1 MRICTIKKLIL
12 SLVLLFSFIGVEA
25 QTKSTNKKTSDSIRD
40 LREVTIIANKILG
53 SKFEAKNRTGSA
65 YFVSKKELQQQNYT
79 DINRVLGQ
87 VPGVSI
93 YEEDG
98 FGLRPNISLRGT
110 SPERSSKINIM
121 EDGVLIAPAP
131 YSASAAYYFPNIN
144 RMQSVEVLKGSS
156 QIQYGP
162 NTTGGA
168 INFISTEIPNDFR
181 ANLRTS
187 YGTYNTL
194 NSYANVGDSFK
205 NFGYM
210 VEYNKRR
217 SDGFKNLDNGGNTGF
232 DTNDFVAKFRVNT
245 NPEAR
250 VQQSLDFKFQY
261 SDEQSDETYLGLTDD
276 DYGTTPYRRYAGSQK
291 DLMDTEHTQFMLT
304 HTAKFSDYF
313 RITTTA
319 YRNDF
324 KRNWYKLNDVSANGN
339 SASISSLIEN
349 PGDFPFLFGLVNGT
363 QNIQGSALNVK
374 NNNREYYSQ
383 GIQTKADYHFV
394 TGLVFHDIEVGL
406 RFHQDE
412 EDRFQW
418 VDGYNMI
425 NGNMNLVEQG
435 TPGTDSNR
443 ITDAD
448 ALAAHVLYKL
458 KYKRWTFTPGL
469 RYENITLER
478 NDFGTED
485 VTRTGNNL
493 STRSNEMN
501 EFIPGIGV
509 NYKFNQEFSLFG
521 GVHKG
526 FSPAGTTEGES
537 SEQSVNYELGTR
549 FSHNGFSGEVVGFYN
564 DYSNLLGS
572 DLAATGGGGT
582 LDLFNAGEVDV
593 SGLEVLGGYD
603 FLTNNVNFSLPLTM
617 TYTFTDA
624 EFQNTFDSNV
634 GIWGE
639 VASGDQ
645 VPYIS
650 RHQFNAG
657 LSFIAEK
664 FEAHANARYR
674 GEFRTLAGTGDIP
687 TNEKVGSNFIFDIS
701 AKYHLTNN
709 FSLTTN
715 VINMLDTEY
724 EVSRVPAGLRPGHP
738 FGIYGG
744 FEFRL

>member
-1 MRICTIKKLIL
+1 MSTIKKLML
-12 SLVLLFSFIGVEA
+12 SLVLLFSIIGVEA
-25 QTKSTNKKTSDSIRD
+25 QTKSNKQKSSDSIQD
-40 LREVTIIANKILG
+40 LREVTIVANKLLG
-53 SKFEAKNRTGSA
+53 SKFEVKNRTGSA
-65 YFVSKKELQQQNYT
+65 YFLSKKELQQQNYT
-79 DINRVLGQ
+79 DINRVLAQ
-87 VPGVSI
+87 IPGVSI

-131 YSASAAYYFPNIN
+131 YSASSAYYFPNVN

-232 DTNDFVAKFRVNT
+232 DTDDFVAKFRVNT

-261 SDEQSDETYLGLTDD
+261 SDEQSDETYLGLTDE

-324 KRNWYKLNDVSANGN
+324 KRNWYKLDDVSANGS
-339 SASISSLIEN
+339 SASISNLIEN
-349 PGDFPFLFGLVNGT
+349 PEDFPFLFGLVNGT
-363 QNIQGSALNVK
+363 QNFQGSALNVK

-383 GIQTKADYHFV
+383 GIQTKADYHFT
-394 TGLVFHDIEVGL
+394 TGSVFHDIEVGL

-425 NGNMNLVEQG
+425 GGNMNLVEQG
-435 TPGTDSNR
+435 IPGTDSNR

-448 ALAAHVLYKL
+448 AFAAHVLYKL

-485 VTRTGNNL
+485 VTRTGTDL

-572 DLAATGGGGT
+572 DLAATGGVGT

-624 EFQNTFDSNV
+624 KFQNTFDSNV
-634 GIWGE
+634 GIWGA
-639 VASGDQ
+639 VASGDE

-674 GEFRTLAGTGDIP
+674 GEFRTQAGSGDIL
-687 TNEKVGSNFIFDIS
+687 TNEKVGSNFILDIS

>member
-1 MRICTIKKLIL
+1 MSTIKKLML
-12 SLVLLFSFIGVEA
+12 SLVLLFSIIGVEA
-25 QTKSTNKKTSDSIRD
+25 QTKSNKQKSSDSIRD
-40 LREVTIIANKILG
+40 LREVTIVANKLLG
-53 SKFEAKNRTGSA
+53 SKFEVKNRTGSA
-65 YFVSKKELQQQNYT
+65 YFLSKKELQQQNYT
-79 DINRVLGQ
+79 DINRVLAQ

-131 YSASAAYYFPNIN
+131 YSASSAYYFPNVN

-261 SDEQSDETYLGLTDD
+261 SDEQSDETYLGLTDE

-324 KRNWYKLNDVSANGN
+324 KRNWYKLDDVSANGS
-339 SASISSLIEN
+339 SASISNLIEN
-349 PGDFPFLFGLVNGT
+349 PEDFPFLFGLVNGT
-363 QNIQGSALNVK
+363 QNFQGSALNVK

-383 GIQTKADYHFV
+383 GIQTKADYHFT
-394 TGLVFHDIEVGL
+394 TGSVFHDIEVGL

-425 NGNMNLVEQG
+425 GGNMNLVEQG
-435 TPGTDSNR
+435 IPGTDSNR

-448 ALAAHVLYKL
+448 AFAAHVLYKL

-485 VTRTGNNL
+485 VTRTGTDL

-572 DLAATGGGGT
+572 DLAATGGVGT

-624 EFQNTFDSNV
+624 KFQNTFDSNV
-634 GIWGE
+634 GIWGA
-639 VASGDQ
+639 VASGDE

-674 GEFRTLAGTGDIP
+674 GEFRTQAGSGDIL
-687 TNEKVGSNFIFDIS
+687 TNEKVGSNFILDIS

-715 VINMLDTEY
+715 VINMLNTEY

>member
-1 MRICTIKKLIL
+1 MSTIKKLML
-12 SLVLLFSFIGVEA
+12 SLVLLFSIIGVEA
-25 QTKSTNKKTSDSIRD
+25 QTKSNKQKSSDSIQD
-40 LREVTIIANKILG
+40 LREVTIVANKLLG
-53 SKFEAKNRTGSA
+53 SKFEVKNRTGSA
-65 YFVSKKELQQQNYT
+65 YFLSKKELQQQNYT
-79 DINRVLGQ
+79 DINRVLAQ

-131 YSASAAYYFPNIN
+131 YSASSAYYFPNVN

-232 DTNDFVAKFRVNT
+232 DTDDFVAKFRVNT

-261 SDEQSDETYLGLTDD
+261 SDEQSDETYLGLTDE

-324 KRNWYKLNDVSANGN
+324 KRNWYKLDDVSANGS
-339 SASISSLIEN
+339 SASISNLIEN
-349 PGDFPFLFGLVNGT
+349 PEDFPFLFGLVNGT
-363 QNIQGSALNVK
+363 QNFQGSALNVK

-383 GIQTKADYHFV
+383 GIQTKADYHFT
-394 TGLVFHDIEVGL
+394 TGSVFHDIEVGL

-425 NGNMNLVEQG
+425 GGNMNLVEQG
-435 TPGTDSNR
+435 IPGTDSNR

-448 ALAAHVLYKL
+448 AFAAHVLYKL

-485 VTRTGNNL
+485 VTRTGTDL

-572 DLAATGGGGT
+572 DLAATGGVGT

-624 EFQNTFDSNV
+624 KFQNTFDSNV
-634 GIWGE
+634 GIWGA
-639 VASGDQ
+639 VASGDE

-674 GEFRTLAGTGDIP
+674 GKFRTQAGSGDIS
-687 TNEKVGSNFIFDIS
+687 TNEKVGSNFILDIS

>member
-1 MRICTIKKLIL
+1 MMNTIKKLMF
-12 SLVLLFSFIGVEA
+12 SLVLLINFIGIQA
-25 QTKSTNKKTSDSIRD
+25 QTKSNNQKSSDSIRD

-168 INFISTEIPNDFR
+168 INFVSTEIPNDFR

-205 NFGYM
+205 NFGYT

-304 HTAKFSDYF
+304 HTAKFSEYF

-339 SASISSLIEN
+339 SASISSLIQN
-349 PGDFPFLFGLVNGT
+349 PRDFPFLFGLVNGT

-383 GIQTKADYHFV
+383 GVQTKADYHFV
-394 TGLVFHDIEVGL
+394 TGSVFHDIEVGL

-435 TPGTDSNR
+435 TPGTNSNR

-448 ALAAHVLYKL
+448 AFAAHVLYKL

-485 VTRTGNNL
+485 VTRTGTNL

-501 EFIPGIGV
+501 EFIPGIGL

-603 FLTNNVNFSLPLTM
+603 FLANNVNFSLPLTM

-624 EFQNTFDSNV
+624 EFQNNFNSNV
-634 GIWGE
+634 GIWGK
-639 VASGDQ
+639 VDSGDE

-687 TNEKVGSNFIFDIS
+687 SNEKVGSNFILDIS
-701 AKYHLTNN
+701 AKYHLTDN

>member
-1 MRICTIKKLIL
+1 MRMSTIKKLIL
-12 SLVLLFSFIGVEA
+12 SLVLLFSIIGVEA
-25 QTKSTNKKTSDSIRD
+25 QTKSNKQKSSDSIQD
-40 LREVTIIANKILG
+40 LREVTIVANKLLG
-53 SKFEAKNRTGSA
+53 SKFEVKNRTGSA
-65 YFVSKKELQQQNYT
+65 YFLSKKELQQQNYT
-79 DINRVLGQ
+79 DINRVLAQ

-131 YSASAAYYFPNIN
+131 YSASSAYYFPNVN

-194 NSYANVGDSFK
+194 SSYANVGDSFK

-261 SDEQSDETYLGLTDD
+261 SDEQSDETYLGLTDE

-324 KRNWYKLNDVSANGN
+324 KRNWYKLDDVSANGS
-339 SASISSLIEN
+339 SASISNLIEN
-349 PGDFPFLFGLVNGT
+349 PEDFPFLFGLVNGT
-363 QNIQGSALNVK
+363 QNFQGSALNVK

-383 GIQTKADYHFV
+383 GIQTKADYHFT
-394 TGLVFHDIEVGL
+394 TGSVFHDIEVGL

-425 NGNMNLVEQG
+425 DGNMNLVEQG
-435 TPGTDSNR
+435 IPGTDSNR

-448 ALAAHVLYKL
+448 AFAAHVLYKL

-485 VTRTGNNL
+485 VTRTGTDL

-572 DLAATGGGGT
+572 DLAATGGVGT

-624 EFQNTFDSNV
+624 KFQNTFDSNV
-634 GIWGE
+634 GIWGA
-639 VASGDQ
+639 VASGDE

-674 GEFRTLAGTGDIP
+674 GEFRTQAGSGDIS
-687 TNEKVGSNFIFDIS
+687 TNEKVGSNFILDIS

-715 VINMLDTEY
+715 VINMLNTEY

>member
-1 MRICTIKKLIL
+1 MMNTIKN
-12 SLVLLFSFIGVEA
+12 LVLTFILLFSFIGVEA
-25 QTKSTNKKTSDSIRD
+25 QTKSTNKKSSDSIQY

-65 YFVSKKELQQQNYT
+65 YFVSKKELQQHNYT

-131 YSASAAYYFPNIN
+131 YSASAAYYFPNVS

-232 DTNDFVAKFRVNT
+232 DTDDFVAKFRVNT

-291 DLMDTEHTQFMLT
+291 DVMDTEHTQFMLT

-478 NDFGTED
+478 NDFGTVD
-485 VTRTGNNL
+485 VTRTGTNL

-521 GVHKG
+521 GAHKG

-593 SGLEVLGGYD
+593 AGLEVLGGYD

-634 GIWGE
+634 GIWGA
-639 VASGDQ
+639 VASGDE

-687 TNEKVGSNFIFDIS
+687 STEKVGSNFILDIS

-738 FGIYGG
+738 FGVYGG

>member
-1 MRICTIKKLIL
+1 MSTIKKLIL
-12 SLVLLFSFIGVEA
+12 SLVLLFNFIGVEA
-25 QTKSTNKKTSDSIRD
+25 QTKSNNQKSSDSIQD
-40 LREVTIIANKILG
+40 LREVTIVANKLLG
-53 SKFEAKNRTGSA
+53 SKFEVKNRTGSA
-65 YFVSKKELQQQNYT
+65 YFLSKKELQQQNYT
-79 DINRVLGQ
+79 DINRVLAQ

-131 YSASAAYYFPNIN
+131 YSASSAYYFPNVN

-187 YGTYNTL
+187 YGTYHTL
-194 NSYANVGDSFK
+194 NSYASIGDSFK
-205 NFGYM
+205 NFGYG

-217 SDGFKNLDNGGNTGF
+217 SDGFKNLDNGENTGF
-232 DTNDFVAKFRVNT
+232 DTNDFVVKFRVNT

-250 VQQSLDFKFQY
+250 IQQSLDFKFQY
-261 SDEQSDETYLGLTDD
+261 SDEQSDETYLGLTDE
-276 DYGTTPYRRYAGSQK
+276 DYRTTPYRRYAGSQK
-291 DLMDTEHTQFMLT
+291 DLMDTEHTQFTFT

-324 KRNWYKLNDVSANGN
+324 KRNWYKLDDVSVSGS
-339 SASISSLIEN
+339 SASISNLIEN

-363 QNIQGSALNVK
+363 QNFQGSALNVK

-383 GIQTKADYHFV
+383 GIQTKAAYHFT
-394 TGLVFHDIEVGL
+394 TGSVFHDVEVGL
-406 RFHQDE
+406 RYHQDE

-448 ALAAHVLYKL
+448 AFAAHVLYKL

-469 RYENITLER
+469 RYENIILER

-485 VTRTGNNL
+485 VTRTGTNL

-526 FSPAGTTEGES
+526 FSPAGTTVGES

-549 FSHNGFSGEVVGFYN
+549 FSLYGFSGEVVGFYN

-572 DLAATGGGGT
+572 DLAATGGVGN

-593 SGLEVLGGYD
+593 AGLEVLGSYD

-634 GIWGE
+634 GIWGA
-639 VASGDQ
+639 VASGDE

-674 GEFRTLAGTGDIP
+674 GEFRTQAGSGNIS
-687 TNEKVGSNFIFDIS
+687 TNEKVGRNFILDIS
-701 AKYHLTNN
+701 AKYHLTDN
-709 FSLTTN
+709 FILTTH

-744 FEFRL
+744 FEFSL

>member
-1 MRICTIKKLIL
+1 MNTIKN
-12 SLVLLFSFIGVEA
+12 LVLTFILLFSFIGVEA
-25 QTKSTNKKTSDSIRD
+25 QTKSTNKKSSDSIQY

-65 YFVSKKELQQQNYT
+65 YFVSKKELQQHNYT

-232 DTNDFVAKFRVNT
+232 DTDDFVAKFRVNT

-276 DYGTTPYRRYAGSQK
+276 DYGTTPYRRYASSQK

-363 QNIQGSALNVK
+363 QNFQGSALNVK

-383 GIQTKADYHFV
+383 GVQTKADYHFV
-394 TGLVFHDIEVGL
+394 TGSVFHDIEVGL
-406 RFHQDE
+406 RYHQDE

-469 RYENITLER
+469 RYESITLER

-485 VTRTGNNL
+485 VTRTGTNL

-509 NYKFNQEFSLFG
+509 NYKLNQEFSLFG

-593 SGLEVLGGYD
+593 AGLEVLGGYD

-639 VASGDQ
+639 VASGDE

-687 TNEKVGSNFIFDIS
+687 PTEKVGSNFILDIS

>member
-1 MRICTIKKLIL
+1 MMNTIKN
-12 SLVLLFSFIGVEA
+12 LVLTFILLFSFIGVEA
-25 QTKSTNKKTSDSIRD
+25 QTKSTNKKSSDSIQY

-65 YFVSKKELQQQNYT
+65 YFVSKKELQQHNYT

-232 DTNDFVAKFRVNT
+232 DTDDFVAKFRVNT

-276 DYGTTPYRRYAGSQK
+276 DYGTTPYRRYASSQK

-363 QNIQGSALNVK
+363 QNFQGSALNVK

-383 GIQTKADYHFV
+383 GVQTKADYHFV
-394 TGLVFHDIEVGL
+394 TGSVFHDIEVGL
-406 RFHQDE
+406 RYHQDE

-435 TPGTDSNR
+435 TPGTNSNR

-469 RYENITLER
+469 RYESITLER

-485 VTRTGNNL
+485 VTRTGTNL

-509 NYKFNQEFSLFG
+509 NYKLNQEFSLFG

-593 SGLEVLGGYD
+593 AGLEVLGGYD

-639 VASGDQ
+639 VASGDE

-687 TNEKVGSNFIFDIS
+687 SNEKVGSNFILDIS

>member
-1 MRICTIKKLIL
+1 MRICTIKNLIL
-12 SLVLLFSFIGVEA
+12 TLVLLFSFIGVEA
-25 QTKSTNKKTSDSIRD
+25 QTKSTNKKSSDSIRD
-40 LREVTIIANKILG
+40 LREVTIVANKILG

-65 YFVSKKELQQQNYT
+65 YFVSKKELQQHNYT

-232 DTNDFVAKFRVNT
+232 DTDDFVAKFRVNT

-261 SDEQSDETYLGLTDD
+261 SDEQSDETYLGLTDE

-435 TPGTDSNR
+435 TPGTNSNR

-485 VTRTGNNL
+485 VTRTGTNL

-657 LSFIAEK
+657 LSFITEK

>member
-1 MRICTIKKLIL
+1 MNTIKKLMF
-12 SLVLLFSFIGVEA
+12 SLVLLINFIGIQA
-25 QTKSTNKKTSDSIRD
+25 QTKSNNQKSSDSIRD

-168 INFISTEIPNDFR
+168 INFVSTEIPNDFR

-205 NFGYM
+205 NFGYT

-245 NPEAR
+245 NPEAK

-261 SDEQSDETYLGLTDD
+261 SDEQSDETYLGLTDE

-304 HTAKFSDYF
+304 HTAKFSEYF

-324 KRNWYKLNDVSANGN
+324 KRNWHKLNDVSANGN
-339 SASISSLIEN
+339 SASISDLVEN
-349 PGDFPFLFGLVNGT
+349 PGNFPFLFGLVNGT

-383 GIQTKADYHFV
+383 GVQTKADYHFV
-394 TGLVFHDIEVGL
+394 TGSVFHDIEVGL

-425 NGNMNLVEQG
+425 NGNMNLVEPG
-435 TPGTDSNR
+435 IPGTNSNR

-448 ALAAHVLYKL
+448 AFAAHVLYKL
-458 KYKRWTFTPGL
+458 KYKRWTLTPGL

-485 VTRTGNNL
+485 VTRTGTNL

-537 SEQSVNYELGTR
+537 SERSVNYELGTR

-603 FLTNNVNFSLPLTM
+603 FLANNVNFSLPLTM

-624 EFQNTFDSNV
+624 EFQNNFNSNV
-634 GIWGE
+634 GIWGK
-639 VASGDQ
+639 VDSGDE

-687 TNEKVGSNFIFDIS
+687 SNEKVGSNFILDIS
-701 AKYHLTNN
+701 AKYHLTDN

>member
-1 MRICTIKKLIL
+1 MSTIKKLML
-12 SLVLLFSFIGVEA
+12 SLVLLFSIIGVEA
-25 QTKSTNKKTSDSIRD
+25 QTKSNKQKSSDSIQD
-40 LREVTIIANKILG
+40 LREVTIVANKLLG
-53 SKFEAKNRTGSA
+53 SKFEVKNRTGSA
-65 YFVSKKELQQQNYT
+65 YFLSKKELQQQNYT
-79 DINRVLGQ
+79 DINRVLAQ

-131 YSASAAYYFPNIN
+131 YSASSAYYFPNVN

-261 SDEQSDETYLGLTDD
+261 SDEQSDETYLGLTDE

-324 KRNWYKLNDVSANGN
+324 KRNWYKLDDVSANGS
-339 SASISSLIEN
+339 SASISNLIEN
-349 PGDFPFLFGLVNGT
+349 PEDFPFLFGLVNGT
-363 QNIQGSALNVK
+363 QNFQGSALNVK

-383 GIQTKADYHFV
+383 GVQTKADYHFT
-394 TGLVFHDIEVGL
+394 TGSVFHDIEVGL

-425 NGNMNLVEQG
+425 DGNMNLVEQG
-435 TPGTDSNR
+435 IPGTDSNR

-448 ALAAHVLYKL
+448 AFAAHVLYKL

-485 VTRTGNNL
+485 VTRTGTDL

-572 DLAATGGGGT
+572 DLAATGGVGT

-624 EFQNTFDSNV
+624 KFQNTFDSNV
-634 GIWGE
+634 GIWGA
-639 VASGDQ
+639 VASGDE

-674 GEFRTLAGTGDIP
+674 GEFRTQAGSGDIL
-687 TNEKVGSNFIFDIS
+687 TNEKVGSNFILDIS

>member
-1 MRICTIKKLIL
+1 MNTIKNLIL
-12 SLVLLFSFIGVEA
+12 TLVLLFSFIGVEA

-40 LREVTIIANKILG
+40 LREVTIVANKILG

-65 YFVSKKELQQQNYT
+65 YFLSKKELQQQNYT
-79 DINRVLGQ
+79 DINRVLAL

-131 YSASAAYYFPNIN
+131 YSASAAYYFPNVN

-210 VEYNKRR
+210 IEYNKRR

-261 SDEQSDETYLGLTDD
+261 SDEQSDETYLGLTDE

-324 KRNWYKLNDVSANGN
+324 KRNWYKLNDVSANGS
-339 SASISSLIEN
+339 SASISNLIEN

-363 QNIQGSALNVK
+363 QNFQGSALNVK

-383 GIQTKADYHFV
+383 GVQTKADYHFV
-394 TGLVFHDIEVGL
+394 TGSVFHDIEVGL
-406 RFHQDE
+406 RYHQDE

-448 ALAAHVLYKL
+448 AFAAHVLYKL

-485 VTRTGNNL
+485 VTRTGTNL

-549 FSHNGFSGEVVGFYN
+549 FSVNGFSGEVVGFYN

-593 SGLEVLGGYD
+593 AGLEVLGGYD

-634 GIWGE
+634 GIWGA
-639 VASGDQ
+639 VASGDEI
-645 VPYIS
+645 PYIS

-674 GEFRTLAGTGDIP
+674 GEFRTLAGSGDIP
-687 TNEKVGSNFIFDIS
+687 SNEKVGSNFILDIS

>member
-1 MRICTIKKLIL
+1 MSTIKKLIL
-12 SLVLLFSFIGVEA
+12 SLVLLFSIIGVEA
-25 QTKSTNKKTSDSIRD
+25 QTKSNKQKSSDSIQD
-40 LREVTIIANKILG
+40 LREVTIVANKLLG
-53 SKFEAKNRTGSA
+53 SKFEVKNRTGSA
-65 YFVSKKELQQQNYT
+65 YFLSKKELQQQNYT
-79 DINRVLGQ
+79 DINRVLAQ

-131 YSASAAYYFPNIN
+131 YSASSAYYFPNVN

-261 SDEQSDETYLGLTDD
+261 SDEQSDETYLGLTDE

-324 KRNWYKLNDVSANGN
+324 KRNWYKLDDVSANGS
-339 SASISSLIEN
+339 SASISNLIEN
-349 PGDFPFLFGLVNGT
+349 PEDFPFLFGLVNGT
-363 QNIQGSALNVK
+363 QNFQGSALNVK

-383 GIQTKADYHFV
+383 GIQTKADYHFT
-394 TGLVFHDIEVGL
+394 TGSVFHDIEVGL

-425 NGNMNLVEQG
+425 DGNMNLVEQG
-435 TPGTDSNR
+435 IPGTDSNR

-448 ALAAHVLYKL
+448 AFAAHVLYKL

-485 VTRTGNNL
+485 VTRTGTDL

-572 DLAATGGGGT
+572 DLAATGGVGT

-624 EFQNTFDSNV
+624 KFQNTFDSNV
-634 GIWGE
+634 GIWGA
-639 VASGDQ
+639 VASGDE

-674 GEFRTLAGTGDIP
+674 GEFRTQAGSGDIS
-687 TNEKVGSNFIFDIS
+687 TNEKVGSNFILDIS

>member
-1 MRICTIKKLIL
+1 MSTIKKLML
-12 SLVLLFSFIGVEA
+12 SLVLLFSIIGVEA
-25 QTKSTNKKTSDSIRD
+25 QTKSNKQKSSDSIRD
-40 LREVTIIANKILG
+40 LREVTIVANKLLG
-53 SKFEAKNRTGSA
+53 SKFEVKNRTGSA
-65 YFVSKKELQQQNYT
+65 YFLSKKELQQQNYT
-79 DINRVLGQ
+79 DINRVLAQ

-131 YSASAAYYFPNIN
+131 YSASSAYYFPNVN

-261 SDEQSDETYLGLTDD
+261 SDEQSDETYLGLTDQ

-324 KRNWYKLNDVSANGN
+324 KRNWYKLDDVSANGS
-339 SASISSLIEN
+339 SASISNLIEN
-349 PGDFPFLFGLVNGT
+349 PEDFPFLFGLVNGT
-363 QNIQGSALNVK
+363 QNFQGSALNVK

-383 GIQTKADYHFV
+383 GIQTKADYHFT
-394 TGLVFHDIEVGL
+394 TGSVFHDIEVGL

-425 NGNMNLVEQG
+425 DGNMNLVEQG
-435 TPGTDSNR
+435 IPGTDSNR

-448 ALAAHVLYKL
+448 AFAAHVLYKL

-485 VTRTGNNL
+485 VTRTGTDL

-572 DLAATGGGGT
+572 DLAATGGVGT

-624 EFQNTFDSNV
+624 KFQNTFDSNV
-634 GIWGE
+634 GIWGA
-639 VASGDQ
+639 VASGDE

-674 GEFRTLAGTGDIP
+674 GKFRTQAGSGDIS
-687 TNEKVGSNFIFDIS
+687 TNEKVGSNFILDIS

>member
-1 MRICTIKKLIL
+1 MMNTIKN
-12 SLVLLFSFIGVEA
+12 LVLTFILLFSFIGVEA
-25 QTKSTNKKTSDSIRD
+25 QTKSTNKKSSDSIQY

-65 YFVSKKELQQQNYT
+65 YFVSKKELQQHNYT

-131 YSASAAYYFPNIN
+131 YSASAAYYFPNVS

-232 DTNDFVAKFRVNT
+232 DTDDFVAKFRVNT

-478 NDFGTED
+478 NDFGTVD
-485 VTRTGNNL
+485 VTRTGTNL

-521 GVHKG
+521 GAHKG

-593 SGLEVLGGYD
+593 AGLEVLGGYD

-639 VASGDQ
+639 VASGDE

-687 TNEKVGSNFIFDIS
+687 STEKVGSNFILDIS

>member
-1 MRICTIKKLIL
+1 MSTIKKLML
-12 SLVLLFSFIGVEA
+12 SLVLLFSIIGVEA
-25 QTKSTNKKTSDSIRD
+25 QTKSNKQKSSDSIRD
-40 LREVTIIANKILG
+40 LREVTIVANKLLG
-53 SKFEAKNRTGSA
+53 SKFEVKNRTGSA
-65 YFVSKKELQQQNYT
+65 YFLSKKELQQQNYT
-79 DINRVLGQ
+79 DINRVLAQ

-131 YSASAAYYFPNIN
+131 YSASSAYYFPNVN

-261 SDEQSDETYLGLTDD
+261 SDEQSDETYLGLTDQ

-324 KRNWYKLNDVSANGN
+324 KRNWYKLDDVSANGS
-339 SASISSLIEN
+339 SASISNLIEN
-349 PGDFPFLFGLVNGT
+349 PEDFPFLFGLVNGT
-363 QNIQGSALNVK
+363 QNFQGSALNVK

-383 GIQTKADYHFV
+383 GIQTKADYHFT
-394 TGLVFHDIEVGL
+394 TGSVFHDIEVGL

-425 NGNMNLVEQG
+425 DGNMNLVEQG
-435 TPGTDSNR
+435 IPGTDSNR

-448 ALAAHVLYKL
+448 AFAAHVLYKL

-485 VTRTGNNL
+485 VTRTGTDL

-572 DLAATGGGGT
+572 DLAATGGVGT

-624 EFQNTFDSNV
+624 KFQNTFDSNV
-634 GIWGE
+634 GIWGA
-639 VASGDQ
+639 VASGDE

-674 GEFRTLAGTGDIP
+674 GEFRTQAGSGDIL
-687 TNEKVGSNFIFDIS
+687 TNEKVGSNFILDIS

>member
-1 MRICTIKKLIL
+1 MSTIKKLML
-12 SLVLLFSFIGVEA
+12 SLVLLFSIIGVEA
-25 QTKSTNKKTSDSIRD
+25 QTKSNKQKSSDSIRD
-40 LREVTIIANKILG
+40 LREVTIVANKLLG
-53 SKFEAKNRTGSA
+53 SKFEVKNRTGSA
-65 YFVSKKELQQQNYT
+65 YFLSKKELQQQNYT
-79 DINRVLGQ
+79 DINRVLAQ

-131 YSASAAYYFPNIN
+131 YSASSAYYFPNVN

-261 SDEQSDETYLGLTDD
+261 SDEQSDETYLGLTDE

-324 KRNWYKLNDVSANGN
+324 KRNWYKLDDVSANGS
-339 SASISSLIEN
+339 SASISNLIEN
-349 PGDFPFLFGLVNGT
+349 PEDFPFLFGLVNGT
-363 QNIQGSALNVK
+363 QNFQGSALNVK

-383 GIQTKADYHFV
+383 GIQTKADYHFT
-394 TGLVFHDIEVGL
+394 TGSVFHDIEVGL

-425 NGNMNLVEQG
+425 DGNMNLVEQG
-435 TPGTDSNR
+435 IPGTDSNR

-448 ALAAHVLYKL
+448 AFAAHVLYKL

-485 VTRTGNNL
+485 VTRTGTDL

-572 DLAATGGGGT
+572 DLAATGGVGT

-624 EFQNTFDSNV
+624 KFQNTFDSNV
-634 GIWGE
+634 GIWGA
-639 VASGDQ
+639 VASGDE

-674 GEFRTLAGTGDIP
+674 GEFRTQAGSGDIL
-687 TNEKVGSNFIFDIS
+687 TNEKVGSNFILDIS

>member
-232 DTNDFVAKFRVNT
+232 DTDDFVAKFRVNT

-485 VTRTGNNL
+485 VTRTGTNL

-639 VASGDQ
+639 VASGDE

>member
-1 MRICTIKKLIL
+1 MSTIKKLML
-12 SLVLLFSFIGVEA
+12 SLVLLFSIIGVEA
-25 QTKSTNKKTSDSIRD
+25 QTKSNKQKSSDSIQD
-40 LREVTIIANKILG
+40 LREVTIVANKLLG
-53 SKFEAKNRTGSA
+53 SKFEVKNRTGSA
-65 YFVSKKELQQQNYT
+65 YFLSKKELQQQNYT
-79 DINRVLGQ
+79 DINRVLAQ

-131 YSASAAYYFPNIN
+131 YSASSAYYFPNVN

-232 DTNDFVAKFRVNT
+232 DTDDFVAKFRVNT

-261 SDEQSDETYLGLTDD
+261 SDEQSDETYLGLTDE

-324 KRNWYKLNDVSANGN
+324 KRNWYKLDDVSANGS
-339 SASISSLIEN
+339 SASISNLIEN
-349 PGDFPFLFGLVNGT
+349 PEDFPFLFGLVNGT
-363 QNIQGSALNVK
+363 QNFQGSALNVK

-383 GIQTKADYHFV
+383 GIQTKADYHFT
-394 TGLVFHDIEVGL
+394 TGSVFHDIEVGL

-425 NGNMNLVEQG
+425 DGNMNLVEQG
-435 TPGTDSNR
+435 IPGTDSNR

-448 ALAAHVLYKL
+448 AFAAHVLYKL

-485 VTRTGNNL
+485 VTRTGTDL

-572 DLAATGGGGT
+572 DLAATGGVGT

-624 EFQNTFDSNV
+624 KFQNTFDSNV
-634 GIWGE
+634 GIWGA
-639 VASGDQ
+639 VASGDE

-674 GEFRTLAGTGDIP
+674 GEFRTQAGSGDIL
-687 TNEKVGSNFIFDIS
+687 TNEKVGSNFILDIS

>member
-1 MRICTIKKLIL
+1 MSTIKKLML
-12 SLVLLFSFIGVEA
+12 SLVLLFSIIGVEA
-25 QTKSTNKKTSDSIRD
+25 QTKSNKQKSSDSIQD
-40 LREVTIIANKILG
+40 LREVTIVANKLLG
-53 SKFEAKNRTGSA
+53 SKFEVKNRTGSA
-65 YFVSKKELQQQNYT
+65 YFLSKKELQQQNYT
-79 DINRVLGQ
+79 DINRVLAQ

-131 YSASAAYYFPNIN
+131 YSASSAYYFPNVN

-261 SDEQSDETYLGLTDD
+261 SDEQSDETYLGLTDE

-324 KRNWYKLNDVSANGN
+324 KRNWYKLDDVSANGS
-339 SASISSLIEN
+339 SASISNLIEN
-349 PGDFPFLFGLVNGT
+349 PEDFPFLFGLVNGT
-363 QNIQGSALNVK
+363 QNFQGSALNVK

-383 GIQTKADYHFV
+383 GIQTKADYHFT
-394 TGLVFHDIEVGL
+394 TGSVFHDIEVGL

-425 NGNMNLVEQG
+425 DGNMNLVEQG
-435 TPGTDSNR
+435 IPGTDSNR

-448 ALAAHVLYKL
+448 AFAAHVLYKL

-485 VTRTGNNL
+485 VTRTGTDL

-572 DLAATGGGGT
+572 DLAATGGVGT

-624 EFQNTFDSNV
+624 KFQNTFDSNV
-634 GIWGE
+634 GIWGA
-639 VASGDQ
+639 VASGDE

-674 GEFRTLAGTGDIP
+674 GEFRTQAGSGDIS
-687 TNEKVGSNFIFDIS
+687 TNEKVGSNFILDIS

-715 VINMLDTEY
+715 VINMLNTEY

>member
-1 MRICTIKKLIL
+1 MNIIKNLIL
-12 SLVLLFSFIGVEA
+12 TLVLLFSFIGVEA
-25 QTKSTNKKTSDSIRD
+25 QTKSANKKSLDSIQD
-40 LREVTIIANKILG
+40 LREVTIVANKILG

-65 YFVSKKELQQQNYT
+65 YFLSKKELQQQNYT

-131 YSASAAYYFPNIN
+131 YSASAAYYFPNVN

-210 VEYNKRR
+210 IEYNKRR

-245 NPEAR
+245 NPDAR

-261 SDEQSDETYLGLTDD
+261 SDEQSDETYLGLTDE

-291 DLMDTEHTQFMLT
+291 DLMDAEHTQFMLT

-324 KRNWYKLNDVSANGN
+324 KRNWYKLNDVSANGS
-339 SASISSLIEN
+339 SASISNLIEN

-363 QNIQGSALNVK
+363 QNFQGSALNVK

-383 GIQTKADYHFV
+383 GVQTKADYHFV
-394 TGLVFHDIEVGL
+394 TGSVFHDIEVGL
-406 RFHQDE
+406 RYHQDE

-448 ALAAHVLYKL
+448 AFAAHVLYKL

-549 FSHNGFSGEVVGFYN
+549 FSVNGFSGEVVGFYN

-593 SGLEVLGGYD
+593 AGLEVLGGYD

-634 GIWGE
+634 GIWGA
-639 VASGDQ
+639 VASGDEI
-645 VPYIS
+645 PYIS

-674 GEFRTLAGTGDIP
+674 GEFRTLAGSGDIP
-687 TNEKVGSNFIFDIS
+687 SNEKVGSNFILDIS

-709 FSLTTN
+709 FSLTTH

>member
-1 MRICTIKKLIL
+1 MSTIKKLML
-12 SLVLLFSFIGVEA
+12 SLVLLFSIIGVEA
-25 QTKSTNKKTSDSIRD
+25 QTKSNKQKSSDSIQD
-40 LREVTIIANKILG
+40 LREVTIVANKLLG
-53 SKFEAKNRTGSA
+53 SKFEVKNRTGSA
-65 YFVSKKELQQQNYT
+65 YFLSKKELQQQNYT
-79 DINRVLGQ
+79 DINRVLAQ

-131 YSASAAYYFPNIN
+131 YSASSAYYFPNVN

-261 SDEQSDETYLGLTDD
+261 SDEQSDETYLGLTDE

-324 KRNWYKLNDVSANGN
+324 KRNWYKLDDVSANGS
-339 SASISSLIEN
+339 SASISNLIEN
-349 PGDFPFLFGLVNGT
+349 PEDFPFLFGLVNGT
-363 QNIQGSALNVK
+363 QNFQGSALNVK

-383 GIQTKADYHFV
+383 GIQTKADYHFT
-394 TGLVFHDIEVGL
+394 TGSVFHDIEVGL

-425 NGNMNLVEQG
+425 GGNMNLVEQG
-435 TPGTDSNR
+435 IPGTDSNR

-448 ALAAHVLYKL
+448 AFAAHVLYKL

-485 VTRTGNNL
+485 VTRTGTDL

-572 DLAATGGGGT
+572 DLAATGGVGT

-624 EFQNTFDSNV
+624 KFQNTFDSNV
-634 GIWGE
+634 GIWGA
-639 VASGDQ
+639 VASGDE

-674 GEFRTLAGTGDIP
+674 GEFRTQAGSGDIS
-687 TNEKVGSNFIFDIS
+687 TNEKVGSNFILDIS

>member
-1 MRICTIKKLIL
+1 MRMSTIKKLIL
-12 SLVLLFSFIGVEA
+12 SLVLLFSIIGVEA
-25 QTKSTNKKTSDSIRD
+25 QTKSNKQKSSDSIQD
-40 LREVTIIANKILG
+40 LREVTIVANKLLG
-53 SKFEAKNRTGSA
+53 SKFEVKNRTGSA
-65 YFVSKKELQQQNYT
+65 YFLSKKELQQQNYT
-79 DINRVLGQ
+79 DINRVLAQ

-131 YSASAAYYFPNIN
+131 YSASSAYYFPNVN

-261 SDEQSDETYLGLTDD
+261 SDEQSDETYLGLTDE

-324 KRNWYKLNDVSANGN
+324 KRNWYKLDDVSANGS
-339 SASISSLIEN
+339 SASISNLIEN
-349 PGDFPFLFGLVNGT
+349 PEDFPFLFGLVNGT
-363 QNIQGSALNVK
+363 QNFQGSALNVK

-383 GIQTKADYHFV
+383 GIQTKADYHFT
-394 TGLVFHDIEVGL
+394 TGSVFHDIEVGL

-425 NGNMNLVEQG
+425 DGNMNLVEQG
-435 TPGTDSNR
+435 IPGTDSNR

-448 ALAAHVLYKL
+448 AFAAHVLYKL

-485 VTRTGNNL
+485 VTRTGTDL

-572 DLAATGGGGT
+572 DLAATGGVGT

-624 EFQNTFDSNV
+624 KFQNTFDSNV
-634 GIWGE
+634 GIWGA
-639 VASGDQ
+639 VASGDE

-674 GEFRTLAGTGDIP
+674 GEFRTQAGSGDIS
-687 TNEKVGSNFIFDIS
+687 TNEKVGSNFILDIS

-715 VINMLDTEY
+715 VINMLNTEY

>member
-1 MRICTIKKLIL
+1 MRMSTIKKLML
-12 SLVLLFSFIGVEA
+12 SLVLLFSIISVEA
-25 QTKSTNKKTSDSIRD
+25 QTKSNKQKSSDSIQD
-40 LREVTIIANKILG
+40 LREVTIVANKLLG
-53 SKFEAKNRTGSA
+53 SKFEVKNRTGSA
-65 YFVSKKELQQQNYT
+65 YFLSKKELQQQNYT
-79 DINRVLGQ
+79 DINRVLAQ

-131 YSASAAYYFPNIN
+131 YSASSAYYFPNVN

-261 SDEQSDETYLGLTDD
+261 SDEQSDETYLGLTDE

-324 KRNWYKLNDVSANGN
+324 KRNWYKLDDVSANGS
-339 SASISSLIEN
+339 SASISNLIEN
-349 PGDFPFLFGLVNGT
+349 PEDFPFLFGLVNGT
-363 QNIQGSALNVK
+363 QNFQGSALNVK

-383 GIQTKADYHFV
+383 GVQTKADYHFT
-394 TGLVFHDIEVGL
+394 TGSVFHDIEVGL

-425 NGNMNLVEQG
+425 DGNMNLVEQG
-435 TPGTDSNR
+435 IPGTDSNR

-448 ALAAHVLYKL
+448 AFAAHVLYKL

-485 VTRTGNNL
+485 VTRTGTDL

-572 DLAATGGGGT
+572 DLAATGGVGT

-624 EFQNTFDSNV
+624 KFQNTFDSNV
-634 GIWGE
+634 GIWGA
-639 VASGDQ
+639 VASGDE

-674 GEFRTLAGTGDIP
+674 GEFRTQAGSGDIL
-687 TNEKVGSNFIFDIS
+687 TNEKVGSNFILDIS

>member
-1 MRICTIKKLIL
+1 MNTIKN
-12 SLVLLFSFIGVEA
+12 LVLTFILLFSFIGVEA
-25 QTKSTNKKTSDSIRD
+25 QTKSTNKKSSDSIQY

-65 YFVSKKELQQQNYT
+65 YFVSKKELQQHNYT

-232 DTNDFVAKFRVNT
+232 DTDDFVAKFRVNT

-276 DYGTTPYRRYAGSQK
+276 DYGTTPYRRYASSQK

-363 QNIQGSALNVK
+363 KNFQGSALNVK

-383 GIQTKADYHFV
+383 GVQTKADYHFV
-394 TGLVFHDIEVGL
+394 TGSVFHDIEVGL
-406 RFHQDE
+406 RYHQDE

-469 RYENITLER
+469 RYESITLER

-485 VTRTGNNL
+485 VTRTGTNL

-509 NYKFNQEFSLFG
+509 NYKLNQEFSLFG

-593 SGLEVLGGYD
+593 AGLEVLGGYD

-639 VASGDQ
+639 VASGDE

-687 TNEKVGSNFIFDIS
+687 PTEKVGSNFILDIS

>member
-1 MRICTIKKLIL
+1 MSTIKKLML
-12 SLVLLFSFIGVEA
+12 SLVLLFSIIGVEA
-25 QTKSTNKKTSDSIRD
+25 QTKSNKQKSSDSIRD
-40 LREVTIIANKILG
+40 LREVTIVANKLLG
-53 SKFEAKNRTGSA
+53 SKFEVKNRTGSA
-65 YFVSKKELQQQNYT
+65 YFLSKKELQQQNYT
-79 DINRVLGQ
+79 DINRVLAQ

-131 YSASAAYYFPNIN
+131 YSASSAYYFPNVN

-261 SDEQSDETYLGLTDD
+261 SDEQSDETYLGLTDE

-324 KRNWYKLNDVSANGN
+324 KRNWYKLDDVSANGS
-339 SASISSLIEN
+339 SASISNLIEN
-349 PGDFPFLFGLVNGT
+349 PEDFPFLFGLVNGT
-363 QNIQGSALNVK
+363 QNFQGSALNVK

-383 GIQTKADYHFV
+383 GIQTKADYHFT
-394 TGLVFHDIEVGL
+394 TGSVFHDIEVGL

-425 NGNMNLVEQG
+425 DGNMNLVEQG
-435 TPGTDSNR
+435 IPGTDSNR

-448 ALAAHVLYKL
+448 AFAAHVLYKL

-485 VTRTGNNL
+485 VTRTGTDL

-572 DLAATGGGGT
+572 DLAATGGVGT

-624 EFQNTFDSNV
+624 KFQNTFDSNV
-634 GIWGE
+634 GIWGA
-639 VASGDQ
+639 VASGDE

-674 GEFRTLAGTGDIP
+674 GEFRTQAGSGDIS
-687 TNEKVGSNFIFDIS
+687 TNEKVGSNFILDIS

>member
-1 MRICTIKKLIL
+1 MSTIKKLML
-12 SLVLLFSFIGVEA
+12 SLVLLFSIIGVEA
-25 QTKSTNKKTSDSIRD
+25 QTKSNKQKSSDSIQD
-40 LREVTIIANKILG
+40 LREVTIVANKLLG
-53 SKFEAKNRTGSA
+53 SKFEVKNRTGSA
-65 YFVSKKELQQQNYT
+65 YFLSKKELQQQNYT
-79 DINRVLGQ
+79 DINRVLAQ

-131 YSASAAYYFPNIN
+131 YSASSAYYFPNVN

-261 SDEQSDETYLGLTDD
+261 SDEQSDETYLGLTDE

-324 KRNWYKLNDVSANGN
+324 KRNWYKLDDVSANGS
-339 SASISSLIEN
+339 SASISNLIEN
-349 PGDFPFLFGLVNGT
+349 PEDFPFLFGLVNGT
-363 QNIQGSALNVK
+363 QNFQGSALNVK

-383 GIQTKADYHFV
+383 GIQTKADYHFT
-394 TGLVFHDIEVGL
+394 TGSVFHDIEVGL

-425 NGNMNLVEQG
+425 DGNMNLVEQG
-435 TPGTDSNR
+435 IPGTDSNR

-448 ALAAHVLYKL
+448 AFAAHVLYKL

-485 VTRTGNNL
+485 VTRTGTDL

-572 DLAATGGGGT
+572 DLAATGGVGT

-624 EFQNTFDSNV
+624 KFQNTFDSNV
-634 GIWGE
+634 GIWGA
-639 VASGDQ
+639 VASGDE

-674 GEFRTLAGTGDIP
+674 GEFRTQAGSGDIL
-687 TNEKVGSNFIFDIS
+687 TNEKVGSNFILDIS

-715 VINMLDTEY
+715 VINMLNTEY

>member
-1 MRICTIKKLIL
+1 MMNTIKN
-12 SLVLLFSFIGVEA
+12 LVLTFILLFSFIGVEA
-25 QTKSTNKKTSDSIRD
+25 QTKSTNKKSSDSIQY

-65 YFVSKKELQQQNYT
+65 YFVSKKELQQHNYT

-131 YSASAAYYFPNIN
+131 YSASAAYYFPNVS

-232 DTNDFVAKFRVNT
+232 DTDDFVAKFRVNT

-374 NNNREYYSQ
+374 NNNREYYLQ

-478 NDFGTED
+478 NDFGTVD
-485 VTRTGNNL
+485 VTRTGTNL

-521 GVHKG
+521 GAHKG

-593 SGLEVLGGYD
+593 AGLEVLGGYD

-639 VASGDQ
+639 VASGDE

-687 TNEKVGSNFIFDIS
+687 STEKVGSNFILDIS

>member
-232 DTNDFVAKFRVNT
+232 DTDDFVAKFRVNT

>member
-1 MRICTIKKLIL
+1 MSTIKKLML
-12 SLVLLFSFIGVEA
+12 SLVLLFSIISVEA
-25 QTKSTNKKTSDSIRD
+25 QTKSNKQKSSDSIQD
-40 LREVTIIANKILG
+40 LREVTIVANKLLG
-53 SKFEAKNRTGSA
+53 SKFEVKNRTGSA
-65 YFVSKKELQQQNYT
+65 YFLSKKELQQQNYT
-79 DINRVLGQ
+79 DINRVLAQ

-131 YSASAAYYFPNIN
+131 YSASSAYYFPNVN

-261 SDEQSDETYLGLTDD
+261 SDEQSDETYLGLTDE

-324 KRNWYKLNDVSANGN
+324 KRNWYKLDDVSANGS
-339 SASISSLIEN
+339 SASISNLIEN
-349 PGDFPFLFGLVNGT
+349 PEDFPFLFGLVNGT
-363 QNIQGSALNVK
+363 QNFQGSALNVK

-383 GIQTKADYHFV
+383 GVQTKADYHFT
-394 TGLVFHDIEVGL
+394 TGSVFHDIEVGL

-425 NGNMNLVEQG
+425 DGNMNLVEQG
-435 TPGTDSNR
+435 IPGTDSNR

-448 ALAAHVLYKL
+448 AFAAHVLYKL

-485 VTRTGNNL
+485 VTRTGTDL

-572 DLAATGGGGT
+572 DLAATGGVGT

-624 EFQNTFDSNV
+624 KFQNTFDSNV
-634 GIWGE
+634 GIWGA
-639 VASGDQ
+639 VASGDE

-674 GEFRTLAGTGDIP
+674 GEFRTQAGSGDIL
-687 TNEKVGSNFIFDIS
+687 TNEKVGSNFILDIS

>member
-1 MRICTIKKLIL
+1 MNTIKKLMF
-12 SLVLLFSFIGVEA
+12 SLVLLINFIGIQA
-25 QTKSTNKKTSDSIRD
+25 QTKSNNQKSSDSIRD

-168 INFISTEIPNDFR
+168 INFVSTEIPNDFR

-205 NFGYM
+205 NFGYT

-245 NPEAR
+245 NPEAK

-261 SDEQSDETYLGLTDD
+261 SDEQSDETYLGLTDE

-435 TPGTDSNR
+435 TPGTNSNR

-485 VTRTGNNL
+485 VTRTGTNL

-657 LSFIAEK
+657 LSFITEK

>member
-1 MRICTIKKLIL
+1 MSTIKKLML
-12 SLVLLFSFIGVEA
+12 SLVLLFSIIGVEA
-25 QTKSTNKKTSDSIRD
+25 QTKSNKQKSSDSIRD
-40 LREVTIIANKILG
+40 LREVTIVANKLLG
-53 SKFEAKNRTGSA
+53 SKFEVKNRTGSA
-65 YFVSKKELQQQNYT
+65 YFLSKKELQQQNYT
-79 DINRVLGQ
+79 DINRVLAQ

-131 YSASAAYYFPNIN
+131 YSASSAYYFPNVN

-261 SDEQSDETYLGLTDD
+261 SDEQSDETYLGLTDE

-324 KRNWYKLNDVSANGN
+324 KRNWYKLDDVSANG
-339 SASISSLIEN
+339 STASISNLIEN
-349 PGDFPFLFGLVNGT
+349 PEDFPFLFGLVNGT
-363 QNIQGSALNVK
+363 QNFQGSALNVK

-383 GIQTKADYHFV
+383 GIQTKADYHFT
-394 TGLVFHDIEVGL
+394 TGSVFHDIEVGL

-425 NGNMNLVEQG
+425 DGNMNLVEQG
-435 TPGTDSNR
+435 IPGTDSNR

-448 ALAAHVLYKL
+448 AFAAHVLYKL

-485 VTRTGNNL
+485 VTRTGTDL

-572 DLAATGGGGT
+572 DLAATGGVGT

-624 EFQNTFDSNV
+624 KFQNTFDSNV
-634 GIWGE
+634 GIWGA
-639 VASGDQ
+639 VASGDE

-674 GEFRTLAGTGDIP
+674 GEFRTQAGSGDIL
-687 TNEKVGSNFIFDIS
+687 TNEKVGSNFILDIS